1 MIRKATKNDIDAIE
15 KIYDKIHTEE
25 EKGNVVIGWVRGIY
39 PIREDAENSL
49 NKNELFVFEDN
60 NEIVASAR
68 INKEQAPEYKNAQW
82 DYPAPD
88 DEVMVLHTLVVDPDK
103 KGKGYGTK
111 FVSFYENY
119 AKENRC
125 KFLRM
130 DTNALNKNA
139 RALYKK
145 LGYKEV
151 SIVPCDFNGIRGISL
166 VCLEKYLG

>member
-1 MIRKATKNDIDAIE
+1 M
-15 KIYDKIHTEE
+15 
-25 EKGNVVIGWVRGIY
+25 
-39 PIREDAENSL
+39 
-49 NKNELFVFEDN
+49 FVFEDN

-151 SIVPCDFNGIRGISL
+151 SIVHCNFNAIRGISL